1 MKDKHLDHPQSSSI
15 EHPASSIQHQVSSI
29 QYRRSRLH
37 YAWIILTVAFVNLFI
52 NYSAR
57 LGYGVMLPEMIRT
70 LGFGRAAGA
79 SIFNAYLF
87 TYIVI
92 TPFTGYF
99 TDRFGGRRVIT
110 ICAFILGLGLILM
123 GTVDSLWTAGLFYA
137 VVGLGATGMWTP
149 VITVVQRWFSNERR
163 GLALGIMSTGYGL
176 GFATMGAVFPW
187 VVHNYNWRYAWY
199 FLGSAALILVLID
212 GLFLRSDPES
222 SGYRP
227 WGQRK
232 EDQNE
237 IHTKD
242 PIRAS
247 EALPKIFRN
256 RAFWLIGL
264 SYLSIAYALYGI
276 TTFMVDYAQYQL
288 HLSLEKASFL
298 ATVHGLCQTVG
309 MLTVLPLSD
318 FWGRKKTIL
327 FSNAMITGALIG
339 IVAIGNSWNSLS
351 FLIGFVAV
359 FYGATWPIYGA
370 CAGDYFPKEMMG
382 TVLGAWTPLYGL
394 GAIAT
399 HWITGILRD
408 STGVYGHSFIINAVM
423 AAVGVVLMAFVRK
436 PA

>member
-1 MKDKHLDHPQSSSI
+1 VKDKHSNHPQSSKI
-15 EHPASSIQHQVSSI
+15 EDPESSIQHPVSSI
-29 QYRRSRLH
+29 QNRGSRIH
-37 YAWIILTVAFVNLFI
+37 WAWIILIVTFVNLFI

-57 LGYGVMLPEMIRT
+57 LGYGVVLPEMIRT
-70 LGFGRAAGA
+70 LGFGRAAGG

-87 TYIVI
+87 TYIAI

-123 GTVDSLWTAGLFYA
+123 GTVHSLWSACFFYA

-149 VITVVQRWFSNERR
+149 VITVVQRWFSNKRR

-199 FLGSAALILVLID
+199 FLGGAALILVLID

-222 SGYRP
+222 SGYQP

-237 IHTKD
+237 SRVKD

-247 EALPKIFRN
+247 ESLPKIFRN
-256 RAFWLIGL
+256 RVFWLIGL
-264 SYLSIAYALYGI
+264 SYIAIAYALYGI
-276 TTFMVDYAQYQL
+276 TTFMVDYAKYQL
-288 HLSLEKASFL
+288 QLPLEKASLL
-298 ATVHGLCQTVG
+298 ATIHGLCQAAG
-309 MLTVLPLSD
+309 MLIVLPLSD
-318 FWGRKKTIL
+318 YWGRKKIIL

-339 IVAIGNSWNSLS
+339 ILLMGNSWGSLS
-351 FLIGFVAV
+351 ILIGCVAI
-359 FYGATWPIYGA
+359 FYGATFPIYGA

-382 TVLGAWTPLYGL
+382 TVLGAWTPFYGL
-394 GAIAT
+394 GAIST

-408 STGVYGHSFIINAVM
+408 STGVYDQSFIINAAM
-423 AAVGVVLMAFVRK
+423 AAVGLVLMAFVK
-436 PA
+436 KK